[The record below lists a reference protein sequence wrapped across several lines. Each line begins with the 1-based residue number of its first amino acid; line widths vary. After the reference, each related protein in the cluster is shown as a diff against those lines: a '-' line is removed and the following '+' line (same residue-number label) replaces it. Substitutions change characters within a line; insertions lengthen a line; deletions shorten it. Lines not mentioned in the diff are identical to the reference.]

1 MHTLK
6 VYILKRLLQSIP
18 LILFAMAINFVI
30 IHDQRYDHASQADE
44 GEMILALARR
54 QEIQEHHHRR
64 RDGEG

>member
-30 IHDQRYDHASQADE
+30 IHGAPGDPITYLYGASADVSPE
-44 GEMILALARR
+44 QMNKLREELGLNRP
-54 QEIQEHHHRR
+54 H
-64 RDGEG
+64 G